1 MKILLMVFLIII
13 RLIVGVNIMYWLA
26 QEFKFPEDH
35 SFVEIEF
42 YLVLIIFDIWI
53 TMSNIT
59 IYFSQEKTNKEP

>member
-1 MKILLMVFLIII
+1 MIFLIVI
-13 RLIVGVNIMYWLA
+13 RLIVGFNIMYWLV

-53 TMSNIT
+53 TMTNIT
-59 IYFSQEKTNKEP
+59 VHPPQEKNDEE

>member
-1 MKILLMVFLIII
+1 MKILLMIFLIVI
-13 RLIVGVNIMYWLA
+13 RLIVGFNIMYWLV

-53 TMSNIT
+53 TMTNIT
-59 IYFSQEKTNKEP
+59 VHPPQEKNDEE

>member
-1 MKILLMVFLIII
+1 MKILLMIFLIVI
-13 RLIVGVNIMYWLA
+13 RLIVGFNIMYWLV
-26 QEFKFPEDH
+26 QEFKSPEDH

-59 IYFSQEKTNKEP
+59 VYFSQEKTNEES

>member
-1 MKILLMVFLIII
+1 MKILLIIFLFILRIAI
-13 RLIVGVNIMYWLA
+13 GFNIMLWLV
-26 QEFKFPEDH
+26 QEFRFPDQH